1 MSLKKHK
8 FPLKKKN
15 NFESKIFLFNKGKI
29 LKTHS
34 TKKNYKYNI
43 YNNKLS
49 NNGIQLWIGSGRR
62 QIQGDYLHSD
72 FQHIITVIHIISPGD
87 VDFSIKTKVPPT
99 AVSSQWLATSNLPE
113 NII

>member
-49 NNGIQLWIGSGRR
+49 NNGIQL
-62 QIQGDYLHSD
+62 
-72 FQHIITVIHIISPGD
+72 
-87 VDFSIKTKVPPT
+87 
-99 AVSSQWLATSNLPE
+99 
-113 NII
+113 